1 MSNTSWEQ
9 FKKNW
14 VSFSMTALL
23 GLTSFTTYKID
34 KFIDRVDKIEKDDIV
49 RSIVDSIQTNDI
61 REMKIQCKDIT
72 SNIIQQEIRIQKLEA
87 ILPKNKYKNQ
97 NNEKEMH

>member
-14 VSFSMTALL
+14 VSFAMTALL
-23 GLTSFTTYKID
+23 GLTSFTAYKID
-34 KFIDRVDKIEKDDIV
+34 KFIDRVDKIEKNEIV

-61 REMKIQCKDIT
+61 RELNIQCKEIT
-72 SNIIQQEIRIQKLEA
+72 AHIVNYEIRIQRLEA
-87 ILPKNKYKNQ
+87 IIPRNKYKNQ
-97 NNEKEMH
+97 NNEKKMH